1 MNVPQPV
8 TPPALPDLGIRVI
21 YMLLFA
27 VVFWALCWIL
37 LATTVVQLIV
47 RLLNGRAN
55 TDLTRFG
62 GALRAPDHRISDI
75 CHRVGALSI
84 RALAGRKL
92 KRTFAAAIRLSRPVT
107 SRPERVIVSPSP
119 FSH

>member
-8 TPPALPDLGIRVI
+8 TPPALPDLGLRVV

-37 LATTVVQLIV
+37 AATTLVQLLV

-55 TDLTRFG
+55 ADLTRFG
-62 GALRAPDHRISDI
+62 AS
-75 CHRVGALSI
+75 
-84 RALAGRKL
+84 LARYARQIIEFL
-92 KRTFAAAIRLSRPVT
+92 TFVTELTPYPFAAWPA
-107 SRPERVIVSPSP
+107 EG
-119 FSH
+119 

>member
-8 TPPALPDLGIRVI
+8 TPPAVPDLGIRVI

-55 TDLTRFG
+55 GDLTRFG
-62 GALRAPDHRISDI
+62 AS
-75 CHRVGALSI
+75 
-84 RALAGRKL
+84 LARYARQIIEFL
-92 KRTFAAAIRLSRPVT
+92 TFVTELTPYPFAAWPAES
-107 SRPERVIVSPSP
+107 
-119 FSH
+119 